1 MTPAAGYDTVIVGA
15 GSAGCVLAARLS
27 EDPARRVLLLEA
39 GGWDRDPWIHIPLG
53 WGKIL
58 QKRLHDWGYFNEPE
72 ANVDNR
78 RVECA
83 RGKVV
88 GGSSSTN
95 AMAYVRGNPGDYD
108 RWAASGLDEWS
119 HAHALPY
126 FRRLESWEG
135 GADAWRGGDGPMR
148 VQNCRYQDPLLDA
161 YAAAGQAAGHG
172 WTDDYNGARQEGF
185 GRLQMTIRDGR
196 RCSAATAYLRPA
208 LARPNLTVTVG
219 AMVTRVLFE
228 GTRAV
233 GVDYRKD
240 GKVLTAWASAEVILS
255 GGVINSPQ
263 LLMLSGIG
271 DPEQLAAHGI
281 GTRIPLKGVGRNL
294 QDHVSTI
301 LMYQRREPGPFHR
314 MMRADR
320 IALELGKAYAFGKGF
335 AADVP
340 GGVVAFL
347 KSRAERALPDVQFLL
362 TAAPLGAW
370 PYFKPFK
377 QPFTDAFACRV
388 VAIQPES
395 RGTVSLASADPMAA
409 PLIRQNFLATEAD
422 WASLRAGIR
431 MAREVMAQGP
441 MARFVARE
449 SAPGPAKAS
458 DAEIDAY
465 IRATSITVHHPLG
478 TCRMGVSADDGA
490 VVDPQLRVHGAEGLR
505 VVDAA
510 VMPDLTCGNIN
521 APVLMIAERAA
532 DLIRG
537 VPTLAPVA
545 IPTNEPTNHQPNA
558 FQPNNMVETVDQRA
572 YRHG

>member
-1 MTPAAGYDTVIVGA
+1 MTRAPGYDHIIVGA

-27 EDPARRVLLLEA
+27 EDPACRVLLLEA

-58 QKRLHDWGYFNEPE
+58 QKRLHDWMYFNEPE
-72 ANVDNR
+72 ANVDGR

-108 RWAASGLDEWS
+108 RWAAAGLDEWS
-119 HAHALPY
+119 YAHALPY

-135 GADAWRGGDGPMR
+135 GADAWRGGDGPLG
-148 VQNCRYQDPLLDA
+148 VQYCRYQDPLLDA
-161 YAAAGQAAGHG
+161 YAAAAGEAGHG

-185 GRLQMTIRDGR
+185 GRLQMTIRNGR

-233 GVDYRKD
+233 GVDYVKD
-240 GKVLTAWASAEVILS
+240 GKVLTAWADAEVILS

-281 GTRIPLKGVGRNL
+281 GTRIPLRGVGRNL

-340 GGVVAFL
+340 GGIVGFL
-347 KSRAERALPDVQFLL
+347 KSRAELALPDVQFLL

-388 VAIQPES
+388 VIIQPES

-409 PLIRQNFLATEAD
+409 PVIRQNFLAAEAD
-422 WASLRAGIR
+422 WRSLRAGIR

-441 MARFVARE
+441 MARFIARE
-449 SAPGPAKAS
+449 SAPGSGKAT
-458 DAEIDAY
+458 DAEIDAH
-465 IRATSITVHHPLG
+465 IRATSITVHHPAG

-505 VVDAA
+505 VIDAA
-510 VMPDLTCGNIN
+510 VMPDLICGNIN

-537 VPTLAPVA
+537 VPTLAPA
-545 IPTNEPTNHQPNA
+545 EIPTNDPTNFANNHL
-558 FQPNNMVETVDQRA
+558 QPNNTVETVGRRA